1 MKLKGKY
8 SGHEVS
14 IVDEICNVQGRYLA
28 YDEATDT
35 YYQAVI
41 TFPRAKITIT
51 DEKNGVPVVN
61 IMPEGNEK
69 LLYYIGLTEEE

>member
-28 YDEATDT
+28 YDEATET

-41 TFPRAKITIT
+41 TFPRAKVIYEGGGI
-51 DEKNGVPVVN
+51 PVVN
-61 IMPEGNEK
+61 IIPEGNEK

>member
-28 YDEATDT
+28 YDEATET

-41 TFPRAKITIT
+41 TFPRAKITY
-51 DEKNGVPVVN
+51 EENGVPVVN

-69 LLYYIGLTEEE
+69 LLYYVGLTEED

>member
-8 SGHEVS
+8 SGSEVS

-28 YDEATDT
+28 YDEATET

-41 TFPRAKITIT
+41 TFPRAKVTYK
-51 DEKNGVPVVN
+51 ENGVPVVN
-61 IMPEGNEK
+61 IMLESNEK
-69 LLYYIGLTEEE
+69 ISYYIGLTEEE

>member
-14 IVDEICNVQGRYLA
+14 IVSEICDVQGRYLA
-28 YDEATDT
+28 YDEATET

-41 TFPRAKITIT
+41 TFPRAKITY
-51 DEKNGVPVVN
+51 KKSGVPVVN
-61 IMPEGNEK
+61 VMPEGNEK
-69 LLYYIGLTEEE
+69 LLYYIGLKEEE